1 MHFAV
6 PARPFMERNAHVFL
20 AATWTT
26 REGRI
31 CVCTLCKLLFRV
43 IYLAQIP
50 SNPDSGLFHDVRQVC
65 LEKRNHR
72 LEITC
77 SLPAAD
83 YGFFSFH

>member
-50 SNPDSGLFHDVRQVC
+50 SNPDSLGLFQDVACCVC
-65 LEKRNHR
+65 L
-72 LEITC
+72 
-77 SLPAAD
+77 SLRKTEPQIRD
-83 YGFFSFH
+83 NM

>member
-50 SNPDSGLFHDVRQVC
+50 SNPDSLGLFQNVARVC
-65 LEKRNHR
+65 
-72 LEITC
+72 
-77 SLPAAD
+77 A
-83 YGFFSFH
+83 

>member
-20 AATWTT
+20 ADDYYGSA
-26 REGRI
+26 RGRRI

-50 SNPDSGLFHDVRQVC
+50 SNPDSLGLFQDVACVC
-65 LEKRNHR
+65 L
-72 LEITC
+72 
-77 SLPAAD
+77 SLRKTEPQIRD
-83 YGFFSFH
+83 NM